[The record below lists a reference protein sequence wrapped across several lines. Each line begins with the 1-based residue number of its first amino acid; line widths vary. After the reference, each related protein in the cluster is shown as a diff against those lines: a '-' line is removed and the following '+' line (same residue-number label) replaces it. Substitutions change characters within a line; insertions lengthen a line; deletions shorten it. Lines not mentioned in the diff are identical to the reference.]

1 MSKLQGVA
9 IGAGYFSQ
17 FHFDAWNRIEGVEL
31 AAVCD
36 LDAAVAQA
44 AAKKFGI
51 AASYTNVNEMLDE
64 VKPDFVDIITRPDS
78 HLELVREAAS
88 RGIPIICQK
97 ALAPSFEEAQEIVGV
112 AADAGVPLMAHENFR
127 FQPWYREIRR
137 LIDEGAIG
145 DKLHAVSFRCRT
157 GDGWPEDAYLARQPY
172 FREMP
177 RLLIFETG
185 VHFVDTFRY
194 LAGEIEGVY
203 ATLTKHNA
211 EIEGEDAATVM
222 FEFASGASGLW
233 DGNRFNEPASQNARL
248 TFGEA
253 LIEGNGGS
261 IRLYGTGKLTLQPLG
276 KPEAEVEYSFEN
288 LNFAGDCV
296 MATQQHFVDCLR
308 SGAAFETSGHEYLK
322 TLGVV
327 EAIYQSAEQRTPV
340 RGLSEASNASD

>member
-1 MSKLQGVA
+1 MKPLKSVA

-17 FHFDAWNRIEGVEL
+17 FHFDAWSRIEGVEL
-31 AAVCD
+31 VAVCD
-36 LDAAVAQA
+36 LDPSVAEA
-44 AAKKFGI
+44 AAKKYGI
-51 AASYTNVNEMLDE
+51 AASYTNVIEMLDE
-64 VKPDFVDIITRPDS
+64 IEPDFVDIITRPDS
-78 HLELVREAAS
+78 HLELVREAVA

-97 ALAPSFEEAQEIVGV
+97 ALAPSFNEAQEIVGV
-112 AADAGVPLMAHENFR
+112 AADAGVPMMVHENFR
-127 FQPWYREIRR
+127 FQPWYREIKR
-137 LIDEGAIG
+137 LINEGAIG

-157 GDGWPEDAYLARQPY
+157 GDGWQEDAYLARQPY

-185 VHFVDTFRY
+185 VHFIDTFRY

-203 ATLTKHNA
+203 ATLAKHNSD
-211 EIEGEDAATVM
+211 IQGEDAATVM

-233 DGNRFNEPASQNARL
+233 DGNRFNEPVSQDARL

-261 IRLYGTGKLTLQPLG
+261 IRLYGTGKLALQPLG
-276 KPEAEVEYSFEN
+276 EPEAEVEYSFEN
-288 LNFAGDCV
+288 RNFAGDCV
-296 MATQQHFVDCLR
+296 LATQQHFVDCLR
-308 SGAAFETSGHEYLK
+308 NGATFETSGHEYLK

-340 RGLSEASNASD
+340 RGLAEGS

>member
-1 MSKLQGVA
+1 MKSLRGVA

-17 FHFDAWNRIEGVEL
+17 FHFDAWSRIEGAEL

-36 LDAAVAQA
+36 LDAAVSKA
-44 AAKKFGI
+44 AAQKYDIG
-51 AASYTNVNEMLDE
+51 ASYTNVNEMLDE

-78 HLELVREAAS
+78 HFELVREAAT

-112 AADAGVPLMAHENFR
+112 AADAGVPLMVHENFR
-127 FQPWYREIRR
+127 FQPWYREIKR
-137 LIDEGAIG
+137 LINEGAIG
-145 DKLHAVSFRCRT
+145 EKLHAVSFRCRT
-157 GDGWPEDAYLARQPY
+157 GDGWQEDAYLARQPY

-194 LAGEIEGVY
+194 LAGEIAGVY
-203 ATLTKHNA
+203 ATLTEHNA
-211 EIEGEDAATVM
+211 DIRGEDAATVM
-222 FEFASGASGLW
+222 FEFASGTAGLW
-233 DGNRFNEPASQNARL
+233 DGNRYNEPVSKDARL

-261 IRLYGTGKLTLQPLG
+261 IRLYGNGKLTLQQLG
-276 KPEAEVEYSFEN
+276 EPEAEVEYSFEN
-288 LNFAGDCV
+288 RNFAGDCV
-296 MATQQHFVDCLR
+296 LATQQHFVDCLR
-308 SGAAFETSGHEYLK
+308 SGASFETSGHEYLK

-327 EAIYQSAEQRTPV
+327 EAIYQSAEQKAPV

>member
-1 MSKLQGVA
+1 MKPLQGVA

-17 FHFDAWNRIEGVEL
+17 FHFDAWSRIEGVEL

-36 LDAAVAQA
+36 LDAAVSEA
-44 AAKKFGI
+44 AASKYDI
-51 AASYTNVNEMLDE
+51 PASYTNVSEMLDK

-78 HLELVREAAS
+78 HLELVRAAAT

-112 AADAGVPLMAHENFR
+112 AAAAGVPLMVHENFR
-127 FQPWYREIRR
+127 FQPWYREIKR

-145 DKLHAVSFRCRT
+145 EKLHTVSFRCRT
-157 GDGWPEDAYLARQPY
+157 GDGWQQDAYLARQPY

-194 LAGEIEGVY
+194 LAGEIAGVY
-203 ATLTKHNA
+203 ATLNQHNA
-211 EIEGEDAATVM
+211 DIQGEDAATVM
-222 FEFASGASGLW
+222 FEFASGATGLW
-233 DGNRFNEPASQNARL
+233 DGNRYNEPVSQDARL

-261 IRLYGTGKLTLQPLG
+261 IRLYGTGRLTLQPLG
-276 KPEAEVEYSFEN
+276 EPETEVEYAFEN
-288 LNFAGDCV
+288 RNFAGDCV
-296 MATQQHFVDCLR
+296 LATQQHFVDCLR
-308 SGAAFETSGHEYLK
+308 REASFETSGHEYLK

-327 EAIYQSAEQRTPV
+327 EAIYQSAEQKAPV
-340 RGLSEASNASD
+340 RGLLEASNASD